1 MKLTNPEKLILIML
15 SEIYKKLD
23 IQDGI
28 DPKFVESAIYSDNTW
43 GFEWKYSGVFS
54 SATEPTPPEVT
65 EVLNYLDMWRS
76 IEFAYSCLDEEGKKE
91 LAAKVGSPFGKNP
104 EFRGFDGNNEAEYIG
119 ITRFLVNDLD
129 RFAEF
134 KGREGLNSHM
144 SVLGMYRR
152 MYQVFEPLRR
162 TLINGPLSI
171 GQLTMILKSAYPS
184 EGR

>member
-43 GFEWKYSGVFS
+43 GFEWKYSGVFP
-54 SATEPTPPEVT
+54 SASEPTPPEVT
-65 EVLNYLDMWRS
+65 EVLNYLDMWEF
-76 IEFAYSCLDEEGKKE
+76 IELAYSHLDDEGKKE
-91 LAAKVGSPFGKNP
+91 LAAKVDSPLGKDP
-104 EFRGFDGNNEAEYIG
+104 KFRGFDGNNEAEYIG
-119 ITRFLVNDLD
+119 ITSFLVNDLD
-129 RFAEF
+129 RFADF

-144 SVLGMYRR
+144 PVLGMYRR
-152 MYQVFEPLRR
+152 MYQAFEPFRR
-162 TLINGPLSI
+162 TLIHGPLSVD
-171 GQLTMILKSAYPS
+171 QLAAILKPAYPS